1 MRIALR
7 RCLLALVLFAASRGQ
22 LAHGGY
28 DNCNTYYNSRVVSSY
43 EYGTYCGATGSGCQ
57 YCWDNDLGDYC
68 YGNMPAGCGIDHQI
82 Y

>member
-1 MRIALR
+1 MKTLVR
-7 RCLLALVLFAASRGQ
+7 RCLLGVALIAGSAL
-22 LAHGGY
+22 GY

-43 EYGTYCGATGSGCQ
+43 EYGTYCGSTGSGCQ

-68 YGNMPAGCGIDHQI
+68 YGNMPSGCGPDHQI